1 MIDYDSIWRTQDE
14 IRTVVNAVLG
24 ECIWNLS
31 YEHRRT
37 SLVEVA
43 AVGVVAVDVEHP
55 AAALP
60 VQRAIEVAK
69 GSILVVLPGGEHVA
83 EVSVTAAPPSTEHVT
98 SPIDAHQIVEVNLID
113 GIVLCVCQVQ
123 LVGHLI

>member
-60 VQRAIEVAK
+60 AQWAIEVAEDC
-69 GSILVVLPGGEHVA
+69 ILVVLPCAQHIV
-83 EVSVTAAPPSTEHVT
+83 EVSITAVPPSAEHVT
-98 SPIDAHQIVEVNLID
+98 CPVDAHQVVEVDLID